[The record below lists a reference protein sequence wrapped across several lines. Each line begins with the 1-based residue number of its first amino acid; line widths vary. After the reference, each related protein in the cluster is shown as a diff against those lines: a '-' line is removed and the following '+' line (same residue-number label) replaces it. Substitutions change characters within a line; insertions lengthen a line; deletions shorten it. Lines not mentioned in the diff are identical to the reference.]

1 MFNKLYLYQ
10 YLNSGGLMQ
19 KIKKFFIEVKTEL
32 FKVSWPSRD
41 EILGSTII
49 VLTVS
54 VILAVFVGLIDL
66 MFANVIKGI
75 IR

>member
-1 MFNKLYLYQ
+1 
-10 YLNSGGLMQ
+10 MQ
-19 KIKKFFIEVKTEL
+19 KIKKFFIEVKKEL

>member
-1 MFNKLYLYQ
+1 
-10 YLNSGGLMQ
+10 MQ

-32 FKVSWPSRD
+32 FKVSWPSTD

-66 MFANVIKGI
+66 MFANVVKGR